1 MSCSKV
7 VLLSV
12 LYSFASPSN
21 LLKYLKLRYS
31 RNVVQDL
38 NHVIRLKG
46 KCAHSK
52 EGIQFLL
59 NCLDYYVTTTD
70 IKECVRKCKPK
81 HAAGLERAFL
91 RDELEKRRDFFESV
105 KKEFSLK
112 VWRVCC
118 ELSFFDQLR
127 FCKLV
132 NRTAERLQNQAM
144 AKKKQ
149 QDSAV
154 VD

>member
-7 VLLSV
+7 VILSV
-12 LYSFASPSN
+12 LYSFASPSC

-31 RNVVQDL
+31 CNVIQDL

-46 KCAHSK
+46 KCARSK
-52 EGIQFLL
+52 EGIQVLL
-59 NCLDYYVTTTD
+59 NCLDNHVTPTD
-70 IKECVRKCKPK
+70 IKERVRKCKPK

-118 ELSFFDQLR
+118 KLSFFDQLR

-144 AKKKQ
+144 AKKQ